1 MILVYFAIGFVLAIA
16 YLYWRNAVRKKRL
29 GKCLMEV
36 DNKPFRS
43 AILTV
48 TLLRFLGGIV
58 AIGMIVYFKDKTLIG
73 RIAFLVFFGQ
83 MLASEV
89 INLFMMKEKTGIYEN
104 GIISNTGIRLYDEI
118 DYFYETSKDKNFI
131 YLISFSPKIFVYKQ
145 SRMYIYGEDRM
156 DARKIL
162 RKKIE
167 FDPDRKGI
175 RKF

>member
-1 MILVYFAIGFVLAIA
+1 MLLVYFAIGFVLVVA
-16 YLYWRNAVRKKRL
+16 YLYWRNMVRKKRL
-29 GKCLMEV
+29 GKCLMNI

-48 TLLRFLGGIV
+48 TLLRFVIG
-58 AIGMIVYFKDKTLIG
+58 AIAIAMIAYFKERNLIG

-83 MLASEV
+83 ILATEV
-89 INLFMMKEKTGIYEN
+89 INLFMLKEKTGVYEN
-104 GIISNTGIRLYDEI
+104 GVITNTGVRLYDEI
-118 DYFYETSKDKNFI
+118 DYFYETSKDKNLM
-131 YLISFSPKIFVYKQ
+131 YVISFSPKVFVNKQ
-145 SRMYIYGEDRM
+145 SRMYIYGNDRL